1 MRLTGSVAALLSAVV
16 TSCFA
21 AGTAQAI
28 PGEPRIPSI
37 ALTRVE
43 RGFVLDKKAVE
54 YGMVG
59 ALAGALVGVAVGQI
73 YQKQSDQAPVLVYT
87 TLGCAAMG
95 WSLGV
100 SIAPSP
106 VTELEVQRTRPRPVA
121 VGVRVS
127 F

>member
-1 MRLTGSVAALLSAVV
+1 MRLIGSVPALVFAVI
-16 TSCFA
+16 TACFT

-43 RGFVLDKKAVE
+43 RGFVLDKKAVQ
-54 YGMVG
+54 YGVVGMV
-59 ALAGALVGVAVGQI
+59 AGALVGVAVGQI

-100 SIAPSP
+100 SIASSP
-106 VTELEVQRTRPRPVA
+106 VTELEVQRTRPTPIA
-121 VGVRVS
+121 VGVRMS